1 MNHEIRWNQEQSTKN
16 SAEAQGDAALAR
28 AIANGDHEALVAAIH
43 TGKARI
49 RSTRQHTAG

>member
-28 AIANGDHEALVAAIH
+28 AIANGDHEALVGAIH